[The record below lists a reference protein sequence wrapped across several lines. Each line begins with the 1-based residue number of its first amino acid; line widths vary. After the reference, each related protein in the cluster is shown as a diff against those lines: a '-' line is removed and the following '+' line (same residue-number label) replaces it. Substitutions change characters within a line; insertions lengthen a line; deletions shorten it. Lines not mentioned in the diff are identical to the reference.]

1 MVTGLAANS
10 AAHDFKH
17 GGRRWRIKAGVG
29 VFAALFAVTG
39 CAGSAATQPS
49 PVFEGN
55 VASSPQPDVEA
66 SPPQP
71 EPTVSAPPVATVSAN
86 TGLWSYDTGYNEA
99 ARHDGLLTDRDCEAL
114 ASYYWAEMRTLPDPE
129 YLYLTMFNGCLDAA
143 TGLPPKLNNPSRYP
157 SGGLPFT
164 DPCADGDIDPWV
176 VIYNGPGGSGDT
188 TVAAPCQEYAEEEVL
203 QQLPPGSFIIESWRL

>member
-10 AAHDFKH
+10 TAHDLND

-29 VFAALFAVTG
+29 VVAALFVVTG
-39 CAGSAATQPS
+39 CAGSATTEPS
-49 PVFEGN
+49 PASEGN
-55 VASSPQPDVEA
+55 VASYPQPDAET

-71 EPTVSAPPVATVSAN
+71 ASTVSAPPVAPVSAN
-86 TGLWSYDTGYNEA
+86 TGLWTYDTGYNEA
-99 ARHDGLLTDRDCEAL
+99 ARHDGPLTDGDCEAL

-143 TGLPPKLNNPSRYP
+143 TGLSPNLNNPSRYP
-157 SGGLPFT
+157 PGGFPFT

-176 VIYNGPGGSGDT
+176 VIYDGPAGSGDI
-188 TVAAPCQEYAEEEVL
+188 TVAAPCQEFAEEEAL
-203 QQLPPGSFIIESWRL
+203 QQLPQGSFIIESWRL